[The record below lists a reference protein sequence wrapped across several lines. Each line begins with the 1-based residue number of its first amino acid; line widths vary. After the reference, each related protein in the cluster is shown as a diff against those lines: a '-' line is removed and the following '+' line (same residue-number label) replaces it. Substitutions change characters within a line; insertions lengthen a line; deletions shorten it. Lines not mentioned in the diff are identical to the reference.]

1 MGARKADAAGVLRIS
16 YDKHISVG
24 GYLMLRIWGSAPNP
38 EVYRFGF
45 QGGNEKR
52 DSARYTAS
60 PQTRPGARV
69 APQRCP
75 VLPDG
80 KAVISISQKS
90 GFELFT
96 LKIVLDKGSRT
107 SDGRAP
113 PA

>member
-1 MGARKADAAGVLRIS
+1 
-16 YDKHISVG
+16 
-24 GYLMLRIWGSAPNP
+24 MLRIWGSAPNP

-52 DSARYTAS
+52 QCRYTAS

-75 VLPDG
+75 ILPDG
-80 KAVISISQKS
+80 KAGIIISQKS
-90 GFELFT
+90 GFQLFT

-107 SDGRAP
+107 SRKTLRAWS
-113 PA
+113 AHR